1 MSDPTGTANGDALVP
16 MTVAQSRA
24 RLAHVMQISD
34 TNIHGN
40 IHGGVIMKLV
50 DEAAGACA
58 QRHCRGGR
66 AVTVA
71 MDEMVLRV
79 PVHVGD
85 LVTAYAS
92 VNGTGST
99 SMEIGVRVTSERFDG
114 SVTAPEHVAS
124 AYLVFVAID
133 ADERP
138 VPVAPVIPES
148 AEDRRRF
155 TEARIRRES
164 RLARRTAILASRDGA

>member
-1 MSDPTGTANGDALVP
+1 MGSELAPQS
-16 MTVAQSRA
+16 VAASRVT
-24 RLAHVMQISD
+24 LSHVMQITD

-50 DEAAGACA
+50 DEAAGAAA
-58 QRHCRGGR
+58 QRHCRGAR

-71 MDEMVLRV
+71 LDEMVLRV

-92 VNGTGST
+92 VNGAWNT
-99 SMEIGVRVTSERFDG
+99 SMECGVRVTAERFDG
-114 SVTAPEHVAS
+114 SVTEPVHVAS
-124 AYLVFVAID
+124 AYLVFVGID

-138 VPVAPVIPES
+138 TVVPALTLEGGDDARRN
-148 AEDRRRF
+148 AEA
-155 TEARIRRES
+155 EIRRAS
-164 RLARRTAILASRDGA
+164 RLQRRQAIEASRAE

>member
-1 MSDPTGTANGDALVP
+1 
-16 MTVAQSRA
+16 
-24 RLAHVMQISD
+24 MQITD

-71 MDEMVLRV
+71 MDEMVLSV

-92 VNGTGST
+92 VNGTGKT
-99 SMEIGVRVTSERFDG
+99 SMEIGVRVTAERFDG
-114 SVTAPEHVAS
+114 SITAPEHVAS
-124 AYLVFVAID
+124 AYLVFVGID
-133 ADERP
+133 ENQQPMA
-138 VPVAPVIPES
+138 VPAVIPETD
-148 AEDRRRF
+148 EDRRRN
-155 TEARIRRES
+155 TEAGIRRQS
-164 RLARRTAILASRDGA
+164 RLAHRAAIEASRQQR

>member
-1 MSDPTGTANGDALVP
+1 MNSGQGTPVSA
-16 MTVAQSRA
+16 SRA
-24 RLAHVMQISD
+24 RLAHVMQITD

-71 MDEMVLRV
+71 MDEMVLSV

-92 VNGTGST
+92 VNGTGKT
-99 SMEIGVRVTSERFDG
+99 SMEIGVRVTAERFDG

-124 AYLVFVAID
+124 AYLVFVGID
-133 ADERP
+133 ENQRP
-138 VPVAPVIPES
+138 MAVPAVIPETD
-148 AEDRRRF
+148 EDRRRN
-155 TEARIRRES
+155 TEADIRRQS
-164 RLARRTAILASRDGA
+164 RLDHRAAIEASRQLR

>member
-1 MSDPTGTANGDALVP
+1 MASAPDLEAMP
-16 MTVAQSRA
+16 VAQSRA
-24 RLAHVMQISD
+24 RLAHVMQIAD

-92 VNGTGST
+92 VNGTGGT
-99 SMEIGVRVTSERFDG
+99 SMEIGVRVTAERFDG
-114 SVTAPEHVAS
+114 SVTAPVHVAS
-124 AYLVFVAID
+124 AYLVFVGID

-138 VPVAPVIPES
+138 IPVAKVIPES
-148 AEDRRRF
+148 DEDQRRF
-155 TEARIRRES
+155 VEAGIRRES
-164 RLARRTAILASRDGA
+164 RLSRRAAILASRGGA

>member
-1 MSDPTGTANGDALVP
+1 VSTPDAAGLEP
-16 MTVAQSRA
+16 QSVAASRVT
-24 RLAHVMQISD
+24 LSHVMQITD

-50 DEAAGACA
+50 DEAAGAAA
-58 QRHCRGGR
+58 QRHCRGRR

-92 VNGTGST
+92 VNGAWTT
-99 SMEIGVRVTSERFDG
+99 SMECGVRVTAERFDG
-114 SVTAPEHVAS
+114 SVTEPVHVAS
-124 AYLVFVAID
+124 AYLVFVGID
-133 ADERP
+133 EDEEPTP
-138 VPVAPVIPES
+138 VPPLTPES
-148 AEDRRRF
+148 DDDRRRQA
-155 TEARIRRES
+155 EAEIRRDS
-164 RLARRTAILASRDGA
+164 RLHRRTAIARSREG

>member
-1 MSDPTGTANGDALVP
+1 MSTGHNALEP
-16 MTVAQSRA
+16 MPVELSRVS
-24 RLAHVMQISD
+24 LAHVMQITD

-66 AVTVA
+66 AVTVS

-79 PVHVGD
+79 PVRVGD
-85 LVTAYAS
+85 LVTAHAS
-92 VNGTGST
+92 VNGTGTT
-99 SMEIGVRVTSERFDG
+99 SMEIGVRVTAERFDG

-124 AYLVFVAID
+124 ASLVFVGID

-138 VPVAPVIPES
+138 VAVPPVVPET
-148 AEDRRRF
+148 EDDHRRF
-155 TEARIRRES
+155 TEAGIRRES
-164 RLARRTAILASRDGA
+164 RLARRAAIEASRAQRRL